1 MKRIGKF
8 LLIIFCSVLFIS
20 IPKAETLKSLKEKL
34 ARDEANQAALIRK
47 QKEVQNKINAANK
60 EIGNLEKSIEEYED
74 EIDALLVQI
83 DELGVDIEDKRKEI
97 AALLS
102 FRQVSSGDNIY
113 LEYMFEAKDI
123 EDFIYRSA
131 VVEELTKYNDEQI
144 DSMYNMIE
152 EDKKLQKELQA
163 KIKKSESSIDSLDS
177 KLKQYGV
184 SMADLEAAHTDIAA
198 DIKARKKTVA
208 YYEKIYKENKCKET
222 MELNACIASVS
233 ADKFIRPL
241 TKGTITSE
249 WGYRICPI
257 HGRELHSGID
267 IGVPLNTPVY
277 AAAAGTVSGIT
288 VKSSC
293 GGNIVTINHTIKGVQ
308 YRTTYMHLASIN
320 VKMGQKVTTTT
331 VIGKSG
337 GGGYTLKKN
346 GGWDRCSTGAHL
358 HFTIR
363 KGWTGSNSINP
374 RNFVKFPAK
383 GKSFSGRL

>member
-1 MKRIGKF
+1 MKKF
-8 LLIIFCSVLFIS
+8 NKIIFVIICSVLFIS

-47 QKEVQNKINAANK
+47 QKEVQNRINAANK
-60 EIGNLEKSIEEYED
+60 EIGNLEKSIEDMED
-74 EIDALLVQI
+74 EIDDLLVQV
-83 DELGVDIEDKRKEI
+83 DELGEEIKRKQNEI

-102 FRQVSSGDNIY
+102 FRQISSGDNVY
-113 LEYMFEAKDI
+113 LEYMFEAKDM
-123 EDFIYRSA
+123 EDFIYRGA

-144 DSMYNMIE
+144 NEMYKMIE
-152 EDKKLQKELQA
+152 EDKKLQDNLKN
-163 KIKKSESSIDSLDS
+163 KIKKSESSIDNLDS

-184 SMADLEAAHTDIAA
+184 SLADLESAHTDVKA
-198 DIKARKKTVA
+198 DIKARKKTIA

-222 MELNACIASVS
+222 MELNACIISGS
-233 ADKFIRPL
+233 ANKFIRPT

-249 WGYRICPI
+249 WGYRNCPI
-257 HGRELHSGID
+257 HGREIHSGID
-267 IGVPLNTPVY
+267 IGIPLNTPVY
-277 AAAAGTVSGIT
+277 AAATGIVSGIT

-308 YRTTYMHLASIN
+308 YRTTYMHLASIK
-320 VKMGQKVTTTT
+320 VKMGQKVTTST

-337 GGGYTLKKN
+337 GGGYTLKRN

-363 KGWTGSNSINP
+363 KGWSGSNSVNP

-383 GKSFSGRL
+383 GKSFSGRV

>member
-1 MKRIGKF
+1 MKRFSKIVF
-8 LLIIFCSVLFIS
+8 VIFCSLVFIS
-20 IPKAETLKSLKEKL
+20 IPKAESLKSLKDKL

-47 QKEVQNKINAANK
+47 QKDVQNKINAANK
-60 EIGNLEKSIEEYED
+60 EIGSLEKSIEDYED
-74 EIDALLVQI
+74 EIDELLVQV
-83 DELGVDIEDKRKEI
+83 DELGEDIKEKQKEI
-97 AALLS
+97 DALLS
-102 FRQVSSGDNIY
+102 FKQVTSGDNIY
-113 LEYMFEAKDI
+113 LEYMFEARDI
-123 EDFIYRSA
+123 EDFIYRGA
-131 VVEELTKYNDEQI
+131 VVEELTKYNDEKI
-144 DSMYNMIE
+144 DEMYNMIE
-152 EDKKLQKELQA
+152 EDKKLQKELKD
-163 KIKKSESSIDSLDS
+163 KIKKSESSINTLDS

-184 SMADLEAAHTDIAA
+184 SMADLEAAHTDVAA
-198 DIKARKKTVA
+198 DIKARKKTIA

-222 MELNACIASVS
+222 MELNACISSVS

-249 WGYRICPI
+249 WGYRNCPI
-257 HGRELHSGID
+257 HGREIHSGID
-267 IGVPLNTPVY
+267 IGVALNTPVY

-293 GGNIVTINHTIKGVQ
+293 GGNIVTINHTIKGKQ

-320 VKMGQKVTTTT
+320 VKMGQKVTTSTI
-331 VIGKSG
+331 IGKSG
-337 GGGYTLKKN
+337 GGGFTIRKN

-363 KGWTGSNSINP
+363 NGWSGSNSVNP